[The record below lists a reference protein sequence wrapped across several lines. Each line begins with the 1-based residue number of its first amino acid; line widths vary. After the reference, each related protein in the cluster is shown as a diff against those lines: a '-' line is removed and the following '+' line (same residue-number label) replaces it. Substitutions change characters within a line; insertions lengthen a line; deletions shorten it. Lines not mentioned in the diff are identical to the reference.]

1 MIRAERP
8 AQTSALP
15 SSAGGFDLPRALR
28 AGKLLREALARGA
41 LDDAALAGLAAA
53 LSGHPAAAR
62 VTQVQAA
69 LADFDFDLAQQQL
82 DAALAA
88 LGEPDDAS
96 DDDASKD
103 DSTPQETM

>member
-1 MIRAERP
+1 MST
-8 AQTSALP
+8 TSNKPLILAVDDEASNLQ
-15 SSAGGFDLPRALR
+15 
-28 AGKLLREALARGA
+28 LLRQALGRGA

-53 LSGHPAAAR
+53 LAGHPVAAR

-88 LGEPDDAS
+88 LGEHDDP
-96 DDDASKD
+96 
-103 DSTPQETM
+103 TRQETM

>member
-1 MIRAERP
+1 M
-8 AQTSALP
+8 
-15 SSAGGFDLPRALR
+15 LR
-28 AGKLLREALARGA
+28 DALARGA

-53 LSGHPAAAR
+53 LSGHPVAAR

-82 DAALAA
+82 DAALDA
-88 LGEPDDAS
+88 LNALSEHE
-96 DDDASKD
+96 